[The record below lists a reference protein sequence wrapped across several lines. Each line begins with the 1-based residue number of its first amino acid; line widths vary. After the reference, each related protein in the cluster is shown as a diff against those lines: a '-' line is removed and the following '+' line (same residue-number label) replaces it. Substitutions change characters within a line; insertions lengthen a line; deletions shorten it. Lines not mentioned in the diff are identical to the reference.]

1 MSKSLPF
8 EVVMLKSLLA
18 YVFYSCS
25 CSSEVEAHDGN
36 VNVIAF
42 STVNKQFFV
51 ITCGDDKIVKVWDV
65 TSGDKC
71 YTFDGQDAP
80 HKKEQVNCR
89 STLLNFT
96 RVQICH
102 TYREGNSCADS
113 LAKDALLKRSPMASF
128 SRMAFLADYHGVSFF
143 RNVPCNSLL
152 S

>member
-42 STVNKQFFV
+42 FTVNKHFFV

-80 HKKEQVNCR
+80 VCSICPHKKEQVNVEANQMPTQKR
-89 STLLNFT
+89 PAKNS
-96 RVQICH
+96 
-102 TYREGNSCADS
+102 SCA
-113 LAKDALLKRSPMASF
+113 K
-128 SRMAFLADYHGVSFF
+128 
-143 RNVPCNSLL
+143 
-152 S
+152 

>member
-1 MSKSLPF
+1 MPRQKHPAKSSSYATQVHTTKKMSKSLPF

-18 YVFYSCS
+18 CFR
-25 CSSEVEAHDGN
+25 SSEVEAHDGN

-80 HKKEQVNCR
+80 VCSICPHKKEQVNCQLR
-89 STLLNFT
+89 SFPELFPLGRYPTSEKIPAIITL
-96 RVQICH
+96 
-102 TYREGNSCADS
+102 
-113 LAKDALLKRSPMASF
+113 
-128 SRMAFLADYHGVSFF
+128 
-143 RNVPCNSLL
+143 
-152 S
+152 